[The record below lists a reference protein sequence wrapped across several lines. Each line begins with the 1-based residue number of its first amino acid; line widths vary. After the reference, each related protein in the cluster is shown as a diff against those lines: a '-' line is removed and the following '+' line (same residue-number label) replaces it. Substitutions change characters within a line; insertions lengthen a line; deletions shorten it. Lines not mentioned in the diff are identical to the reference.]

1 MGTNATVSEIVAA
14 IRAAL
19 PIIAENQARAMI
31 KANNI
36 RSITKAEAVAGTY
49 AGKTAEDFAKE
60 FGEAT
65 PDAPDA
71 VANTKKPA
79 AKKAAG
85 AKTATAKEPKAPREP
100 RRQATAVTEGP
111 RGFRFGEVWN
121 NSVKSQTGVAMLVA
135 NRAKLLKQA
144 AEHNITHGA
153 DDSAEDIAKKIAKK
167 L

>member
-1 MGTNATVSEIVAA
+1 MSTQPTVSEIVAA
-14 IRAAL
+14 VRAIL
-19 PIIAENQARAMI
+19 PDLAENQARALV

-36 RSITKAEAVAGTY
+36 RSISKAETVANTY

-60 FGEAT
+60 FGEAL
-65 PDAPDA
+65 PDSPAAAAP
-71 VANTKKPA
+71 TKKPA

-85 AKTATAKEPKAPREP
+85 TKVAKTNEPKAPREP
-100 RRQATAVTEGP
+100 RRQATAVVEGP

-144 AEHNITHGA
+144 AEHNISYGA
-153 DDSAEDIAKKIAKK
+153 DDSAEEIAKKIAKK

>member
-36 RSITKAEAVAGTY
+36 RSITKAETVAGTY

-79 AKKAAG
+79 AKKTAA
-85 AKTATAKEPKAPREP
+85 AKTKEPKAPREP

-121 NSVKSQTGVAMLVA
+121 NSVKSQTGVAMLLA